1 ADIEVQ
7 QWNNTGSARA
17 GTRQP
22 PVNASGTGHNRPAG
36 KHGQT
41 ITTSLLAITAQ
52 SPERRRGP
60 GVRFD
65 LVRACLAAERLAG
78 KRASGQAGL
87 PEKAQSR
94 WPGAFSRLFFNDS
107 SSSMAPSG
115 GSGSSS
121 RSAVAPAGAC
131 ADGAG

>member
-1 ADIEVQ
+1 
-7 QWNNTGSARA
+7 
-17 GTRQP
+17 
-22 PVNASGTGHNRPAG
+22 
-36 KHGQT
+36 
-41 ITTSLLAITAQ
+41 
-52 SPERRRGP
+52 
-60 GVRFD
+60 
-65 LVRACLAAERLAG
+65 AG

-131 ADGAG
+131 ADGAGVEDVAVVALLLFTSLLVSPLPFSIAGLTSSTTLARDIRPTNSSLSPVTTTGAVD